1 MYYQE
6 YTLQVH
12 KYIYINPRV
21 KNQQLKQSKVR
32 GQDIL
37 NTFKI
42 NLFNGTN

>member
-6 YTLQVH
+6 YTLVY
-12 KYIYINPRV
+12 KYIHINSQV

-32 GQDIL
+32 GQNIL

-42 NLFNGTN
+42 NLFNETN